1 MRVIGET
8 MHTAD
13 TALFV
18 QQQMQLHHSNSN
30 NQEHIEDTPENR
42 LGVKTVVC
50 APIRILD
57 YMRTQNMP
65 NVKRFVYFFEIPFY
79 DPSDDIADLADRNLR
94 NYDPSDDIAD
104 LADRNLRH
112 LKIIDST
119 GNTLDNSILHAI
131 TQHRNL
137 KTIELVHC
145 NAIDRDAV
153 IDFVFQARELFP
165 NFEYFLFNGEKFVLP

>member
-1 MRVIGET
+1 MVTIAET
-8 MHTAD
+8 NHTAD
-13 TALFV
+13 TALFTGQV
-18 QQQMQLHHSNSN
+18 MQLHHSNNN
-30 NQEHIEDTPENR
+30 NQGHIEDTPENR

-50 APIRILD
+50 TPVRILD
-57 YMRTQNMP
+57 YMRTHNMP
-65 NVKRFVYFFEIPFY
+65 NVKKFVYFFENPSY
-79 DPSDDIADLADRNLR
+79 DPYNDIADLADR
-94 NYDPSDDIAD
+94 S
-104 LADRNLRH
+104 LRH

-119 GNTLDNSILHAI
+119 GNTLDNLILHDIAR
-131 TQHRNL
+131 HRNL

>member
-1 MRVIGET
+1 MVTIAET
-8 MHTAD
+8 KHTAD
-13 TALFV
+13 TALFTGQV
-18 QQQMQLHHSNSN
+18 MQLYHSNNN

-50 APIRILD
+50 TPVRILD
-57 YMRTQNMP
+57 YMRTHNIP
-65 NVKRFVYFFEIPFY
+65 NVKKFVYFFENPSY
-79 DPSDDIADLADRNLR
+79 DP
-94 NYDPSDDIAD
+94 YTDIAD

-131 TQHRNL
+131 AQHRNL

-153 IDFVFQARELFP
+153 IDFVYEAQELFP

>member
-1 MRVIGET
+1 MGVIDEPIR
-8 MHTAD
+8 TAD

-50 APIRILD
+50 TPIRILD

-65 NVKRFVYFFEIPFY
+65 NIKRFVYFFDNPSY
-79 DPSDDIADLADRNLR
+79 DPFNDIADLADRSLR

-104 LADRNLRH
+104 LADRSLRH

-131 TQHRNL
+131 AQHRNL
-137 KTIELVHC
+137 KTIELESC

-153 IDFVFQARELFP
+153 IDFVYQARDLFP
-165 NFEYFLFNGEKFVLP
+165 NFSYFLFNGEKFVLP

>member
-1 MRVIGET
+1 MGVIDEPIR
-8 MHTAD
+8 TAD

-50 APIRILD
+50 TPVRILD
-57 YMRTQNMP
+57 YMRSQNMP

-79 DPSDDIADLADRNLR
+79 DPSDDIADLADRG
-94 NYDPSDDIAD
+94 
-104 LADRNLRH
+104 LRH

-119 GNTLDNSILHAI
+119 HSTLNNSILHAI
-131 TQHRNL
+131 AQHRNL
-137 KTIELVHC
+137 KTIELESC
-145 NAIDRDAV
+145 NAIDREEV
-153 IDFVFQARELFP
+153 IDFMYQARDLFP
-165 NFEYFLFNGEKFVLP
+165 NFRHLVFNGEKFVLD